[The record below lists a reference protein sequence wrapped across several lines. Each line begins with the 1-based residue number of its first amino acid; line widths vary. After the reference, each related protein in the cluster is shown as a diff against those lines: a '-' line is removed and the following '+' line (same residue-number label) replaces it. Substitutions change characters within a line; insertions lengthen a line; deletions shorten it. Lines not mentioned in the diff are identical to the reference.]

1 MRYLLVLGLALTIA
15 ACAST
20 GAVNDGNQV
29 SGEASLVDETI
40 SRAVVDRPL
49 LPQGKPGD
57 LSLFYPKQKTSGVK
71 LDYASWDDILGAI
84 VFNMGPST
92 RQIAPTVTPPSG
104 TRFVLGH
111 ESPLRLEGNRIFFS
125 FMNDEILSALAEYK
139 TDLIAIADRYD
150 IAAMDRNEQ
159 LAFWINLS
167 NVTVIEAIAS
177 NYPVKRPSQLKPG
190 PDNAPLDEAKLI
202 TIRGVP
208 MSLND
213 IRTKI
218 VYQHWSSPQ
227 VIYGFFRGDIGGPRI
242 HTRALTPATMA
253 SRLDANARE
262 FVNSLRGVS
271 ESRTELQVSR
281 IYEEARPYYF
291 EDWPDS
297 LVSHLRDYMR
307 DEVIDDVDLAA
318 PVGFNRY
325 ETIIADMAGGDTTT
339 SLAATQVTELQ
350 GPTGGPGIGPYRNL
364 RLPPQVQRM
373 YGEMQQKLEVLQK
386 RGWARGRVVIEDL
399 PTEDPE
405 VE

>member
-1 MRYLLVLGLALTIA
+1 MRYFLALGLALTVA

-20 GAVNDGNQV
+20 GAVDDGDRN
-29 SGEASLVDETI
+29 SGATALVDETI

-49 LPQGKPGD
+49 LPQGTPGD
-57 LSLFYPKQKTSGVK
+57 LSIFYPTEQTSGVK
-71 LDYASWDDILGAI
+71 LDYATWDDILGAI

-111 ESPLRLEGNRIFFS
+111 DSPLRLEGNRIFFS
-125 FMNDEILSALAEYK
+125 FMNDEILAALAEYK
-139 TDLIAIADRYD
+139 SDLIAIADRYD

-167 NVTVIEAIAS
+167 NVTTIEAIAR
-177 NYPVKRPSQLKPG
+177 NYPVKRPSQLKLG
-190 PDNAPLDEAKLI
+190 PNKAPLDEAKLI

-208 MSLND
+208 MSLKE
-213 IRTKI
+213 IRTEI
-218 VYQHWSSPQ
+218 VYSHWNSPR

-242 HTRALTPATMA
+242 HTRALTPATLA

-291 EDWPDS
+291 DDWPGS
-297 LVSHLRDYMR
+297 LINHLRDYMR
-307 DEVIDDVDLAA
+307 DEVVDDVDLTA
-318 PVGFNRY
+318 PVDFNRY
-325 ETIIADMAGGDTTT
+325 ETIIADLAGGDTTT
-339 SLAATQVTELQ
+339 SLAATQTRQVRD
-350 GPTGGPGIGPYRNL
+350 GPGGAFAYRSL
-364 RLPPQVQRM
+364 SLPPQVQRM

-386 RGWARGRVVIEDL
+386 RGWARGRVVIEDI
-399 PTEDPE
+399 PTEDPT
-405 VE
+405 VD